1 MTTEV
6 SGATALA
13 RLQELGYTLPSAGP
27 DDPKYASYQRLDS
40 AIYVAGQLP
49 YVDGALPAQGVLGRD
64 VSIEQAQ
71 ELARLAAVNAL
82 GVAAAAVGELERVR
96 VVQILVFVAST
107 AEFGDQSTVAD
118 GASELLVTVLGE
130 HGRHARTAIGVAG
143 LPRNSPVEIQI
154 VCADVIPVAG

>member
-13 RLQELGYTLPSAGP
+13 RLQELGYTLPPAGP
-27 DDPKYASYQRLDS
+27 GDPRYASYQRLDS
-40 AIYVAGQLP
+40 SIHIAGQLP

-64 VSIEQAQ
+64 LSIDQGQ

-82 GVAAAAVGELERVR
+82 GVAVEAVGELERVR
-96 VVQILVFVAST
+96 VVQMLVFVAST

-143 LPRNSPVEIQI
+143 LPRNSPVEIQM
-154 VCADVIPVAG
+154 VCADAASVAG